1 MEELK
6 KILQQIEKN
15 EEKNANYYDLCIKLM
30 DRYLY
35 YLTPIMFDNYY
46 LKIVDVIDEFVKNNG
61 DVIPKYLY
69 SLTSFK
75 GNWVID
81 ILEYFPKKII
91 ESENELKLPN
101 YYCITAPI
109 KELSYYKQLF
119 KKEENAKR
127 FEQLEYPI
135 YEYIKENRT
144 NNKPIFFFKN
154 AFKGSKQNICHYISS
169 LTNDDI
175 FTLKDVSYNCG
186 YSLEEVK
193 NIIDELL
200 L

>member
-30 DRYLY
+30 DKYWNIRKQY
-35 YLTPIMFDNYY
+35 PFGD
-46 LKIVDVIDEFVKNNG
+46 KVIDTLEFFLK
-61 DVIPKYLY
+61 
-69 SLTSFK
+69 
-75 GNWVID
+75 
-81 ILEYFPKKII
+81 EII
-91 ESENELKLPN
+91 ENEKELKLPN
-101 YYCITAPI
+101 YYCITTPI
-109 KELSYYKQLF
+109 QELSYYKQLF

-144 NNKPIFFFKN
+144 NDKPIFFFKN
-154 AFKGSKQNICHYISS
+154 TFKGSKQNVCHYISS

-186 YSLEEVK
+186 YSLNEVK

-200 L
+200 SKSEFYQKKLQVLSKNKFKIV